1 MTSELLQG
9 WLGSLTDAA
18 WLVEPH
24 GLRVVAANAAAYSLL
39 GVSEGGLL
47 NRATIE
53 LMNSPEDMYFWED
66 VAAGQADSIHSQ
78 TLICGSDGVAI
89 PVDRK
94 VSRVRL
100 EPQTPMYLVLLR
112 DMRGQLAREALL
124 EDRLADLRATLE
136 SSHDALLVID
146 LANRIQHYN
155 YRFVQMWQLPE
166 QLLNDRDV
174 AVLWRHME
182 SLLVDPLAH
191 SADFSMD
198 APTSQHSLDDVLT
211 LRDGRQLALRVV
223 PKFSRGRVQGRVF
236 SFQDITQ
243 AKLAERRLQLAAKV
257 FECSPDA
264 VFITDAQ
271 YRLLQAN
278 PMCEKLWE
286 LSHTALL
293 GRDASSL
300 FLSPLHPDFFAQI
313 EQVLQSEGI
322 WTGELVCVK
331 DARRPL
337 PLQVS
342 WVLLRDAQGQT
353 LHTVGF
359 AQDLTE
365 RFEAQK
371 RIDLLAHTDILTG
384 LPNRV
389 LLTQRAELML
399 GMSQRQGSP
408 CGVLFVDLDRFK
420 NINESF
426 GHALGDRVLVEV
438 ARRIRL
444 CLREVDTLSRLG
456 ADEFVVL
463 LQEAD
468 AFGAEIAARR
478 IIAALGQP
486 FAVQDM
492 DFSLGCS
499 IGIALYPDDGNTVDE
514 LIQCA
519 DTAMHGVKDRGRG
532 SLRFYQPQ
540 MNVDWLSRIKMEH
553 AMRQGLERHLFRMVY
568 QPQIDT
574 DTGCLIGA
582 EALLRWTDPELGS
595 VPPSTFIPLAEE
607 SGFIINLGNWVLGEA
622 VRQATLWQKQGMPL
636 VVSVNVSAL
645 QFQQPDF
652 VERVADSIRG
662 VGLNP
667 ALLELELTESILV
680 KDAEDALTKLD
691 ALAALGL
698 SLAIDDFGTGYSS
711 LAYLK
716 KFPISKLKI
725 DRAFIMGLP
734 QDESDKAI
742 VEATVA
748 MARALG
754 LAVVAEGVESAAQRD
769 YLQGLRCAAYQG
781 FLCSPG
787 LAADEFEALVAKLP
801 AAPLISL

>member
-1 MTSELLQG
+1 MSFDMLQD

-18 WLVEPH
+18 CLVESS
-24 GLRVVAANAAAYSLL
+24 GLRVVAANATACGLL
-39 GVSEGGLL
+39 GVLPGALHD
-47 NRATIE
+47 RPVIE
-53 LMNSPEDMYFWED
+53 LLTSPEDMLFWEEA
-66 VAAGQADSIHSQ
+66 VAGLADSIQSQ
-78 TLICGSDGVAI
+78 TLVCGADGAAI
-89 PVDRK
+89 AVDRK
-94 VSRVRL
+94 VSRVQL
-100 EPQTPMYLVLLR
+100 AQQPFMYLVLLR
-112 DMRGQLAREALL
+112 DLRPQLARETLL
-124 EDRLADLRATLE
+124 EERLADLRATLE
-136 SSHDALLVID
+136 SSHDALLVVD
-146 LANRIQHYN
+146 MANHVQHYN
-155 YRFVQMWQLPE
+155 SRFVQMWQLP
-166 QLLNDRDV
+166 QSLLNALDV
-174 AVLWRHME
+174 PALWQHMQ
-182 SLLVDPLAH
+182 SLLGGPLAH
-191 SADFSMD
+191 NDSVVQAL
-198 APTSQHSLDDVLT
+198 PTTQHIVDDVLT
-211 LRDGRQLALRVV
+211 LKDGRQLARRVV
-223 PKFSRGRVQGRVF
+223 PKLSRGRVQGRVF
-236 SFQDITQ
+236 SFKDITQ
-243 AKLAERRLQLAAKV
+243 QTMAEQRLQLAAKV

-271 YRLLQAN
+271 YRLVQVN
-278 PMCEKLWE
+278 PVCEQMWGQPR
-286 LSHTALL
+286 TALL
-293 GRDASSL
+293 GRAVPSL
-300 FLSPLHPDFFAQI
+300 LLNPLQPDFFAVI
-313 EQVLQSEGI
+313 EQTLQTQGVWS
-322 WTGELVCVK
+322 GELVYVK
-331 DARRPL
+331 DTSPL

-342 WVLLRDAQGQT
+342 WVLLRDAHGNT

-365 RFEAQK
+365 RVEAQK
-371 RIDLLAHTDILTG
+371 RIDQLAHTDILTG
-384 LPNRV
+384 LPNRQ
-389 LLTQRAELML
+389 LLIQQAEFML
-399 GMSQRQGSP
+399 GMSQRQGDP

-444 CLREVDTLSRLG
+444 CLREIDIVSRLG

-486 FAVQDM
+486 FEVQGM

-499 IGIALYPDDGNTVDE
+499 IGIALYPDDGRTVDD

-519 DTAMHGVKDRGRG
+519 DTAMHGVKERGRG

-553 AMRQGLERHLFRMVY
+553 AMRQALEHQMFSLVY
-568 QPQIDT
+568 QPQIAL
-574 DTGCLIGA
+574 DTGRLVGA
-582 EALLRWTDPELGS
+582 EALLRWTDPELGF

-607 SGFIINLGNWVLGEA
+607 SGFIIKLGNWVLGEA

-652 VERVADSIRG
+652 VDRVADSIRS
-662 VGLNP
+662 VGLDP

-680 KDAEDALTKLD
+680 KDAEDALTRLD
-691 ALAALGL
+691 ALAALGV

-748 MARALG
+748 MARALQ
-754 LAVVAEGVESAAQRD
+754 LKVVAEGVETAAQRD
-769 YLQGLRCAAYQG
+769 YLHSLHCAAFQG
-781 FLCSPG
+781 FLCAPG
-787 LAADEFEALVAKLP
+787 LAAADFEALVAKLP
-801 AAPLISL
+801 GF

>member
-1 MTSELLQG
+1 MSFDMLQD

-18 WLVEPH
+18 CLVESS
-24 GLRVVAANAAAYSLL
+24 GLRVVAANATACGLL
-39 GVSEGGLL
+39 GVLPGALHD
-47 NRATIE
+47 RPVIE
-53 LMNSPEDMYFWED
+53 LLTSPEDMLFWEEA
-66 VAAGQADSIHSQ
+66 VAGLADSIQSQ
-78 TLICGSDGVAI
+78 TLVCGADGVAI
-89 PVDRK
+89 AVDRK
-94 VSRVRL
+94 VSRVQL
-100 EPQTPMYLVLLR
+100 AQQPFMYLVLLR
-112 DMRGQLAREALL
+112 DLRPQLARETLL
-124 EDRLADLRATLE
+124 EERLADLRATLE
-136 SSHDALLVID
+136 SSHDALLVVD
-146 LANRIQHYN
+146 MANHVQHYN
-155 YRFVQMWQLPE
+155 SRFVQMWQLP
-166 QLLNDRDV
+166 QSLLNALDV
-174 AVLWRHME
+174 PALWQHMQ
-182 SLLVDPLAH
+182 SLLGGPLAH
-191 SADFSMD
+191 NDSVVQAL
-198 APTSQHSLDDVLT
+198 PTTQHIVDDVLT
-211 LRDGRQLALRVV
+211 LKDGRQLARRVV
-223 PKFSRGRVQGRVF
+223 PKLSRGRVQGRVF
-236 SFQDITQ
+236 SFKDITQ
-243 AKLAERRLQLAAKV
+243 QTMAEQRLQLAAKV

-271 YRLLQAN
+271 YRLVQVN
-278 PMCEKLWE
+278 PVCEQMWGQPR
-286 LSHTALL
+286 TALL
-293 GRDASSL
+293 GRAVPSL
-300 FLSPLHPDFFAQI
+300 LLNPLQPDFFAVI
-313 EQVLQSEGI
+313 EQTLQTQGVWS
-322 WTGELVCVK
+322 GELVYVK
-331 DARRPL
+331 DTSPL

-342 WVLLRDAQGQT
+342 WVLLRDAHGNT

-365 RFEAQK
+365 RVEAQK
-371 RIDLLAHTDILTG
+371 RIDQLAHTDILTG
-384 LPNRV
+384 LPNRQ
-389 LLTQRAELML
+389 LLIQQAEFML
-399 GMSQRQGSP
+399 GMSQRQGDP

-444 CLREVDTLSRLG
+444 CLREIDIVSRLG

-486 FAVQDM
+486 FEVQGM

-499 IGIALYPDDGNTVDE
+499 IGIALYPDDGRTVDD

-519 DTAMHGVKDRGRG
+519 DTAMHGVKERGRG

-553 AMRQGLERHLFRMVY
+553 AMRQALEHQMFSLVY
-568 QPQIDT
+568 QPQIAL
-574 DTGCLIGA
+574 DTGRLEGA
-582 EALLRWTDPELGS
+582 EALLRWTDPELGF

-607 SGFIINLGNWVLGEA
+607 SGFIIKLGNWVLGEA

-652 VERVADSIRG
+652 VDRVADSIRS
-662 VGLNP
+662 VGLDP

-680 KDAEDALTKLD
+680 KDAEDALTRLD
-691 ALAALGL
+691 ALAALGV

-748 MARALG
+748 MARALQ
-754 LAVVAEGVESAAQRD
+754 LKVVAEGVETAAQRD
-769 YLQGLRCAAYQG
+769 YLHSLHCAAFQG
-781 FLCSPG
+781 FLCAPG
-787 LAADEFEALVAKLP
+787 LAAADFEALVAKLP
-801 AAPLISL
+801 GF

>member
-1 MTSELLQG
+1 MSFDMLQD

-18 WLVEPH
+18 CLVESS
-24 GLRVVAANAAAYSLL
+24 GLRVVAANATACSLL
-39 GVSEGGLL
+39 GVLPGALHD
-47 NRATIE
+47 RPVIE
-53 LMNSPEDMYFWED
+53 LLTSPEDMLFWEEA
-66 VAAGQADSIHSQ
+66 AAGLADSIQSQ
-78 TLICGSDGVAI
+78 TLVCGADGVAI
-89 PVDRK
+89 AVDRK
-94 VSRVRL
+94 VSRVQL
-100 EPQTPMYLVLLR
+100 AQQPFMYLVLLR
-112 DMRGQLAREALL
+112 DLRPQLARETLL
-124 EDRLADLRATLE
+124 EERLADLRATLE
-136 SSHDALLVID
+136 SSHDALLVVD
-146 LANRIQHYN
+146 MANHVQHYN
-155 YRFVQMWQLPE
+155 SRFVQMWQLP
-166 QLLNDRDV
+166 QSLLNALDV
-174 AVLWRHME
+174 PALWQHMQ
-182 SLLVDPLAH
+182 SLLGGPLAH
-191 SADFSMD
+191 NDSVVQAL
-198 APTSQHSLDDVLT
+198 PTTQHIVDDVLT
-211 LRDGRQLALRVV
+211 LKDGRQLARRVV
-223 PKFSRGRVQGRVF
+223 PKLSRGRVQGRVF
-236 SFQDITQ
+236 SFKDITQ
-243 AKLAERRLQLAAKV
+243 QTMAEQRLQLAAKV

-271 YRLLQAN
+271 YCLVQVN
-278 PMCEKLWE
+278 PVCEQMWGQPR
-286 LSHTALL
+286 TALL
-293 GRDASSL
+293 GRAVPSL
-300 FLSPLHPDFFAQI
+300 LLNPLQPDFFAVI
-313 EQVLQSEGI
+313 EQTLQTQGVWS
-322 WTGELVCVK
+322 GELVYVK
-331 DARRPL
+331 DTSPL

-342 WVLLRDAQGQT
+342 WVLLRDAHGNT

-365 RFEAQK
+365 RVEAQK
-371 RIDLLAHTDILTG
+371 RIDQLAHTDILTG
-384 LPNRV
+384 LPNRQ
-389 LLTQRAELML
+389 LLIQQAEFML
-399 GMSQRQGSP
+399 GMSQRQGDP

-444 CLREVDTLSRLG
+444 CLREIDIVSRLG

-486 FAVQDM
+486 FEVQGM

-499 IGIALYPDDGNTVDE
+499 IGIALYPDDGRTVDD

-519 DTAMHGVKDRGRG
+519 DTAMHGVKERGRG

-553 AMRQGLERHLFRMVY
+553 AMRQALEHQMFSLVY
-568 QPQIDT
+568 QPQIAL
-574 DTGCLIGA
+574 DTGRLVGA
-582 EALLRWTDPELGS
+582 EALLRWTDPELGF

-607 SGFIINLGNWVLGEA
+607 SGFIIKLGNWVLGEA

-652 VERVADSIRG
+652 VDRVADSIRS
-662 VGLNP
+662 VGLDP

-680 KDAEDALTKLD
+680 KDAEDALTRLD
-691 ALAALGL
+691 ALAALGV

-748 MARALG
+748 MARALQ
-754 LAVVAEGVESAAQRD
+754 LKVVAEGVETAAQRD
-769 YLQGLRCAAYQG
+769 YLHSLHCAAFQG
-781 FLCSPG
+781 FLCAPG
-787 LAADEFEALVAKLP
+787 LAAADFEALVAKLP
-801 AAPLISL
+801 GF

>member
-1 MTSELLQG
+1 MSTELLQG

-18 WLVEPH
+18 WLVDPRS
-24 GLRVVAANAAAYSLL
+24 LRVVVANAAAYTLL
-39 GVSEGGLL
+39 GMPEGALL
-47 NRATIE
+47 ERPAIE
-53 LMNSPEDMYFWED
+53 LMTSPEDMYFWED
-66 VAAGQADSIHSQ
+66 VAAGLADSIHSQ
-78 TLICGSDGVAI
+78 TLVCGHDGVAI
-89 PVDRK
+89 AVDRK
-94 VSRVRL
+94 VSRVRW
-100 EPQTPMYLVLLR
+100 TPENPYYLVLLR

-136 SSHDALLVID
+136 SSHDALLVTD
-146 LANRIQHYN
+146 LANNVQHYN
-155 YRFVQMWQLPE
+155 CRFVQMWQLPE
-166 QLLNDRDV
+166 TLCNDRDT
-174 AVLWRHME
+174 AALWQHMASLQTE
-182 SLLVDPLAH
+182 STLPASGHGPGLEKPQY
-191 SADFSMD
+191 S
-198 APTSQHSLDDVLT
+198 TEDVLS
-211 LRDGRQLALRVV
+211 LRDGRKLARRVV
-223 PKFSRGRVQGRVF
+223 PKFSRGRVQGRVY
-236 SFQDITQ
+236 SYRDITQ
-243 AKLAERRLQLAAKV
+243 EALAEQRLQLAAKV

-271 YRLLQAN
+271 YRLLQVN
-278 PMCEKLWE
+278 PMLEQLWE
-286 LSHTALL
+286 QSHSELL
-293 GRDASSL
+293 GRAAPSL
-300 FLSPLHPDFFAQI
+300 FLNPLQPDYFTAV
-313 EQVLQSEGI
+313 ERALQADGM
-322 WTGELVCVK
+322 WTGELVHVK
-331 DARRPL
+331 DVCPV

-342 WVLLRDAQGQT
+342 WVLLRDAQGKT

-365 RFEAQK
+365 RVEAQK

-399 GMSQRQGSP
+399 GMSQRQGHS

-478 IIAALGQP
+478 IIAALGLP
-486 FAVQDM
+486 FEVQDM

-499 IGIALYPDDGNTVDE
+499 IGIALYPDDGTSVDE

-519 DTAMHGVKDRGRG
+519 DTAMHGVKERGRG

-553 AMRQGLERHLFRMVY
+553 AMRQGLERQLFRLVY
-568 QPQIDT
+568 QPQISLE
-574 DTGCLIGA
+574 TGALMGA
-582 EALLRWTDPELGS
+582 EALLRWVDPELGN

-622 VRQATLWQKQGMPL
+622 VRQITSWQKRGMPV

-645 QFQQPDF
+645 QFQQVDF
-652 VERVADSIRG
+652 VERVADSIRS

-680 KDAEDALTKLD
+680 KDAEEALAKLD
-691 ALAALGL
+691 ALAALGI

-748 MARALG
+748 MARALK
-754 LAVVAEGVESAAQRD
+754 LKVVAEGVEHSAQRD
-769 YLQGLRCAAYQG
+769 YLHSLHCASYQG

-787 LAADEFEALVAKLP
+787 LAEADFETLVAKLP
-801 AAPLISL
+801 AV

>member
-1 MTSELLQG
+1 MTTELLQG

-18 WLVEPH
+18 WLVEPRS
-24 GLRVVAANAAAYSLL
+24 LRVVVANAAAYSLL
-39 GVSEGGLL
+39 GLPQGALQD
-47 NRATIE
+47 RPTIE
-53 LMNSPEDMYFWED
+53 LMTSPEDMYFWED
-66 VAAGQADSIHSQ
+66 VAAGLADSIHSE
-78 TLICGSDGVAI
+78 TLVCGSDGVAI

-100 EPQTPMYLVLLR
+100 EAQTPLYLVLLR
-112 DMRGQLAREALL
+112 DLRGQLAREALL

-136 SSHDALLVID
+136 SSHDALLVVD
-146 LANRIQHYN
+146 LANHVQHYN
-155 YRFVQMWQLPE
+155 CRFVQMWQLPE
-166 QLLNDRDV
+166 DLLNDRDV
-174 AVLWRHME
+174 STLWRHME
-182 SLLVDPLAH
+182 SLLADPLAH
-191 SADFSMD
+191 SEGLAQDM
-198 APTSQHSLDDVLT
+198 PTVQHSVEDVLV
-211 LRDGRQLALRVV
+211 LHDGRQLARRVV

-236 SFQDITQ
+236 SFRDITQ
-243 AKLAERRLQLAAKV
+243 EAMAEQRLQLAAKV

-271 YRLLQAN
+271 YRLLQVN
-278 PMCEKLWE
+278 PMCEQLWE
-286 LSHTALL
+286 QSHTALL
-293 GRDASSL
+293 GRMAPSL
-300 FLSPLHPDFFAQI
+300 FLNPLQSDFFAQV
-313 EQVLQSEGI
+313 EQVLQTEGV
-322 WTGELVCVK
+322 WTGELVYVK
-331 DARRPL
+331 DSRPV

-342 WVLLRDAQGQT
+342 WVLLRDAQGRT

-365 RFEAQK
+365 RVEAQK

-389 LLTQRAELML
+389 LLTQRAEMML
-399 GMSQRQGSP
+399 GLSQRQGHP

-478 IIAALGQP
+478 IIAALAQP
-486 FAVQDM
+486 FEVQDM

-519 DTAMHGVKDRGRG
+519 DTAMHGVKERGRG

-553 AMRQGLERHLFRMVY
+553 AMRQGLERQLFRLVY
-568 QPQIDT
+568 QPQIAL
-574 DTGCLIGA
+574 DTGCLTGA
-582 EALLRWTDPELGS
+582 EALLRWIDPELGQ

-607 SGFIINLGNWVLGEA
+607 SGFIISLGNWVLGEA

-645 QFQQPDF
+645 QFQQTDF
-652 VERVADSIRG
+652 VDRVADSIRS
-662 VGLNP
+662 VGLDP

-680 KDAEDALTKLD
+680 KDAEEALTKLD
-691 ALAALGL
+691 ALAALGI

-748 MARALG
+748 MARALK
-754 LAVVAEGVESAAQRD
+754 LKVVAEGVETPAQHD
-769 YLQGLRCAAYQG
+769 YLQSLRCAAYQG

-787 LAADEFEALVAKLP
+787 LSASDFEALVAKLP
-801 AAPLISL
+801 AA